1 MAERR
6 DNSVLFSLSELRQ
19 IEEERVQQEVAGEQA
34 RVAAEIKAKE
44 DAERRARDEVDRRSR
59 EEEERRVAEARR
71 REQDDRD
78 ATLRLQESERRAR
91 IEAETK
97 LRSEQMRL
105 EVEAKARAKKLP
117 IPQIV
122 AGVVVLLGIVIGVS
136 YKFYSDAQAEKATIA
151 AENARIAK
159 ENQEKQAQIE
169 ASMRQLTD
177 LQKRLEQAS
186 SAEEKAKLLAAIG
199 SQTEN
204 LTKLRGRPA
213 TKRSSKGGSGDSD
226 TGVAKPAKSDKP
238 EKKVKINDSVLP
250 DL

>member
-19 IEEERVQQEVAGEQA
+19 IEEERVQQEVAGEKA
-34 RVAAEIKAKE
+34 RLAAEIKAKE
-44 DAERRARDEVDRRSR
+44 DSERRAREDQERKARDEA
-59 EEEERRVAEARR
+59 ERHAAEARR

-122 AGVVVLLGIVIGVS
+122 VGVVALLGIVIGVS
-136 YKFYSDAQAEKATIA
+136 YKFYSDAQAEKAAIA

-159 ENQEKQAQIE
+159 ENQDKQLQID
-169 ASMRQLTD
+169 ASMKKLSD
-177 LQKRLEQAS
+177 LQEQLARAS
-186 SAEEKAKLLAAIG
+186 SAEEKAKLIAAIG
-199 SQTEN
+199 SEKET
-204 LTKLRGRPA
+204 LTKVRSRA
-213 TKRSSKGGSGDSD
+213 TKRASAKGGSDSD
-226 TGVAKPAKSDKP
+226 SGSAKPARPAEEK
-238 EKKVKINDSVLP
+238 KKVKINDSVLP

>member
-34 RVAAEIKAKE
+34 RVAAEIKARE
-44 DAERRARDEVDRRSR
+44 DAERRAREDVERRAR
-59 EEEERRVAEARR
+59 EDEERRTAEVRR
-71 REQDDRD
+71 REQEERD

-159 ENQEKQAQIE
+159 ENQEKQAQID
-169 ASMRQLTD
+169 ASMKKLND
-177 LQKRLEQAS
+177 LQEQLARAS

-199 SQTEN
+199 SEKEAV
-204 LTKLRGRPA
+204 TKLRSRPTRA
-213 TKRSSKGGSGDSD
+213 KSSAKGGGDSD
-226 TGVAKPAKSDKP
+226 TGSSKPAKPAEEK
-238 EKKVKINDSVLP
+238 KKVKINDSVLP

>member
-44 DAERRARDEVDRRSR
+44 DVERRAREDVERRAR
-59 EEEERRVAEARR
+59 EEEDRRTAEVRR
-71 REQDDRD
+71 REQEERD

-159 ENQEKQAQIE
+159 ENQEKQAQID
-169 ASMRQLTD
+169 ASMKKLSD
-177 LQKRLEQAS
+177 LQAQLARAS

-199 SQTEN
+199 SEKDAVTR
-204 LTKLRGRPA
+204 LRSRPTRA
-213 TKRSSKGGSGDSD
+213 KSAKGGSDSD
-226 TGVAKPAKSDKP
+226 SGSAKPAKPADEK
-238 EKKVKINDSVLP
+238 KKVKISDSVLP